1 MEVGEK
7 TSKRGFAVNRC
18 IEFTLETRYVYVKV
32 RQLPVTFN
40 LRGEG
45 YIGVL
50 LVEIFKEERYVV
62 QGSEKNHVPLN
73 HVPLFVKYLNQ
84 QHPNI
89 TFTSEVERDGKL
101 PYLDINISRSQGKF
115 NTSVYRKPTFTG
127 LFTNF
132 HSFIK
137 HSFANNV

>member
-45 YIGVL
+45 YTGVL
-50 LVEIFKEERYVV
+50 LVEIFKEEREIR
-62 QGSEKNHVPLN
+62 GSGIGKE
-73 HVPLFVKYLNQ
+73 
-84 QHPNI
+84 
-89 TFTSEVERDGKL
+89 TRTSEPR
-101 PYLDINISRSQGKF
+101 
-115 NTSVYRKPTFTG
+115 TSFR
-127 LFTNF
+127 
-132 HSFIK
+132 
-137 HSFANNV
+137 